1 MSKAKKLTRAE
12 KQQINAAIQNA
23 RRQDKRHKS
32 AQDSIPFQRMFP
44 DGICRVT
51 DHYYTK
57 TVQFQDINY
66 QLNQNEDKA
75 AIFDGW
81 CDFLNYFDSSV
92 RFELSFIDDFRHI
105 RTAHQLRQQIQLLFL
120 IAPDAVLPA
129 FRNDGELFAAPSG
142 IRLVIHLGGGQLRQ
156 MAEAPGNEIIS
167 SFAITV
173 PALVSAKNGRNGFGH
188 RGLFGNHKLHIV
200 ILPFSDWC
208 RCCLHHYAS
217 SVSSG

>member
-92 RFELSFIDDFRHI
+92 RFELSFINTAANKDTLRSGQSCWAQSVCPI
-105 RTAHQLRQQIQLLFL
+105 TPSKPMRARMLSPISSSCRSGTAPSRLNRTGYIWGGMRTA
-120 IAPDAVLPA
+120 LPSTA
-129 FRNDGELFAAPSG
+129 TLWSTR
-142 IRLVIHLGGGQLRQ
+142 R
-156 MAEAPGNEIIS
+156 
-167 SFAITV
+167 
-173 PALVSAKNGRNGFGH
+173 
-188 RGLFGNHKLHIV
+188 
-200 ILPFSDWC
+200 
-208 RCCLHHYAS
+208 
-217 SVSSG
+217 

>member
-44 DGICRVT
+44 DGICHVT

-92 RFELSFIDDFRHI
+92 RFELSFINTAASI
-105 RTAHQLRQQIQLLFL
+105 RRRTRILTRSASPFL
-120 IAPDAVLPA
+120 
-129 FRNDGELFAAPSG
+129 
-142 IRLVIHLGGGQLRQ
+142 
-156 MAEAPGNEIIS
+156 
-167 SFAITV
+167 
-173 PALVSAKNGRNGFGH
+173 
-188 RGLFGNHKLHIV
+188 
-200 ILPFSDWC
+200 
-208 RCCLHHYAS
+208 
-217 SVSSG
+217 